1 MAADFFRLLVLV
13 FRLLYCFSLLSFS
26 VNFPCYF
33 FCYFFLLFCIP
44 LVYLW
49 YSLIPSR
56 VLSNHPL
63 LSPSSPPIS
72 FQHLHLSLQLCPLPV
87 LLSPSGTSISP
98 CNSVPFRKLRPLPE
112 PPPPSGTSA
121 SFRKLH
127 PFRNLRLLWKL
138 RLLRRTQPPPSSA
151 RRFPA
156 EFIYLSLPPPQK
168 KTHPANPMTCRVR
181 LLFLQN
187 FIDP

>member
-1 MAADFFRLLVLV
+1 MMTVWRQIFFRLLVLV

-33 FCYFFLLFCIP
+33 FVIFFLLFCIP

-56 VLSNHPL
+56 VLSNHPP

-72 FQHLHLSLQLCPLPV
+72 FRHLHPSLQLCPLPAT
-87 LLSPSGTSISP
+87 LSPSG
-98 CNSVPFRKLRPLPE
+98 NSVSSGE
-112 PPPPSGTSA
+112 PNP
-121 SFRKLH
+121 
-127 PFRNLRLLWKL
+127 
-138 RLLRRTQPPPSSA
+138 QPSSA

-156 EFIYLSLPPPQK
+156 EFISLPQK
-168 KTHPANPMTCRVR
+168 KLTLQSYYN
-181 LLFLQN
+181 FLNCARRAQTKFTIFKNIGRFFLCISDFFSN
-187 FIDP
+187 FAPQ